1 MVHYFKIFV
10 KMITL
15 LHLHVF
21 CCRKIFSLFLLVKMK
36 NANRMHADE
45 MNQSLIVTVF
55 VNEQFLLIYSLF
67 AATCNSVEVL

>member
-1 MVHYFKIFV
+1 MWINKMVHYFKIIV

-45 MNQSLIVTVF
+45 MN
-55 VNEQFLLIYSLF
+55 
-67 AATCNSVEVL
+67 